1 LHYSRD
7 RSTPHLAD
15 LLARPSAQVL
25 GAPVREAL
33 LRQAASAGDVG
44 APLQAP
50 WPVIADMLGALDTLA
65 ADESTVTAALLFDL
79 PGLRA
84 AVLPMLPQHRDAIA
98 GLLDGQDA
106 ADQVWALHAGREAG
120 RNSEGLRRLL
130 LSIVHDLRVVP
141 ILLARQL
148 ARLRAATHQPDSPER
163 RALAQLTRD
172 IHRAAGQ
179 PPGHLAIEVGAGGSG
194 VPLPAAGYLQAH
206 RARWTSA
213 GSSASVIWNR

>member
-1 LHYSRD
+1 
-7 RSTPHLAD
+7 
-15 LLARPSAQVL
+15 
-25 GAPVREAL
+25 VREAL

-106 ADQVWALHAGREAG
+106 ADGVGAACRARSRAQQRRPAPLAAVHRPRPARGTHPAGTAVG
-120 RNSEGLRRLL
+120 
-130 LSIVHDLRVVP
+130 P
-141 ILLARQL
+141 LARGHAP
-148 ARLRAATHQPDSPER
+148 ARQPG
-163 RALAQLTRD
+163 T
-172 IHRAAGQ
+172 
-179 PPGHLAIEVGAGGSG
+179 
-194 VPLPAAGYLQAH
+194 
-206 RARWTSA
+206 ARWPS
-213 GSSASVIWNR
+213 